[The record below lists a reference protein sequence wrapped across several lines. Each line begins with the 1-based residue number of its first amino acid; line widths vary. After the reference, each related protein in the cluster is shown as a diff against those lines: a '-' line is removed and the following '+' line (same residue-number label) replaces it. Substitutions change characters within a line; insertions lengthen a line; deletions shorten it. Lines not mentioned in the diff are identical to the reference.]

1 MRRPKTAPA
10 ALLSPVMQRRRRART
25 LYSTLLGVKYGSPNR
40 SDAGLPPKK
49 HTPRLSLLLPAALM
63 ADLVFVGVLAE
74 FFLEGGGKVA

>member
-1 MRRPKTAPA
+1 MRRPKAAPA

-40 SDAGLPPKK
+40 SDAGPPKK
-49 HTPRLSLLLPAALM
+49 RTPLLSLLLPAALV